1 MRKSP
6 FVLSLCLLGCSS
18 AVDRINAPIVHDDD
32 MYAIHTVVLNS
43 LFLGIERAG
52 SAPAR
57 FVISDST
64 IGMPVVTESDLD
76 WVRAKFRVA
85 HATQFDAVEQ
95 AMGTEA
101 PGRIGLEVSR
111 FRTGAPVEL
120 VSRADLASLVRP
132 NFWDA
137 FYARYPGARGHITLG
152 TPLIDGTGKYALM
165 RYGHGCGWL
174 CGDYGY
180 ILLEKTTAGWIV
192 LQRVITVMS

>member
-1 MRKSP
+1 MKSR
-6 FVLSLCLLGCSS
+6 FILSLCLLGCSS
-18 AVDRINAPIVHDDD
+18 AVDRINAPIIHDDD
-32 MYAIHTVVLNS
+32 MYAIHSVVLNS
-43 LFLGIERAG
+43 LFLGSEHVG
-52 SAPAR
+52 SAPPR

-76 WVRAKFRVA
+76 YVRAKFRVA
-85 HATQFDAVEQ
+85 HAAQFDAVER
-95 AMGTEA
+95 AMGNEA
-101 PGRIGLEVSR
+101 LGRIGLDVGR

-120 VSRADLASLVRP
+120 VSRADLESLAQP

-137 FYARYPGARGHITLG
+137 FYARFPGARGRITLG
-152 TPLIDGTGKYALM
+152 TPLIDRTGKYALM

-180 ILLEKTTAGWIV
+180 ILLEKTTAGWTV